1 MSGFRSDRLE
11 RNTTVTAA
19 SQMKPLNDS
28 CYLVPEKNPRVIQD
42 NNPVKKKAHEVA
54 HENYQSKVS

>member
-28 CYLVPEKNPRVIQD
+28 CYVVPEKNPRVIQD
-42 NNPVKKKAHEVA
+42 NNPVKQKAH
-54 HENYQSKVS
+54 